1 MDESFLTFHI
11 FPDPASAEKFAAN
24 LTDKGIEVKLVYD
37 SVSFQ
42 GKSKDVRVKIRQG
55 DFIQA
60 TNILENYQQSTLV
73 KQVDE
78 SFLVDCTDEELREI
92 IAKPDD
98 WSQQDVQQAIKILRE
113 RTASEI
119 ITTSEVQTIPKIK
132 EEKIEEPKTKKEKVK
147 VKVEKI
153 SPVKKEKPVKIKK
166 PKTER
171 TWFIRDFRVSI
182 LPYIIAVLLSP
193 IGLFI
198 GWQMA
203 YSKKAMPDGTETF
216 VNDENVR
223 MHGERV
229 LLVSIIVLMA
239 LIPFLITR
247 VS

>member
-11 FPDPASAEKFAAN
+11 FSDPASAEKFAAS

-37 SVSFQ
+37 TVSIP
-42 GKSKDVRVKIRQG
+42 GKSKDVRVKIKQD
-55 DFIQA
+55 DFIEA
-60 TNILENYQQSTLV
+60 TNILENYQQFIPM

-92 IAKPDD
+92 IARPDD
-98 WSQQDVQQAIKILRE
+98 WSQQDVQQALKILKE
-113 RTASEI
+113 RTTNEI
-119 ITTSEVQTIPKIK
+119 ITTSKVQAKLIIQEDKIVQPKIRQ
-132 EEKIEEPKTKKEKVK
+132 EK

-153 SPVKKEKPVKIKK
+153 RPVKKEKPVKIKK

-171 TWFIRDFRVSI
+171 IWNKGNFRITI

-203 YSKKAMPDGTETF
+203 YSKKTLPDGTETY

-229 LLVSIIVLMA
+229 LLVSIIILIA
-239 LIPFLITR
+239 LVPLLITR
-247 VS
+247 TV